1 MFWDV
6 IFLFVMEGFFKRIW
20 GKWRINRVVFLKKRI
35 YIVRF
40 YNMESRK
47 KVLEEGVLMFGKKF
61 LIVELWSFNMDVK
74 KIDVKKVFI
83 LVKFRDFEI
92 KYWGNLRL
100 RKITGIIREMIKADR
115 VTTERELFRYAG
127 C

>member
-74 KIDVKKVFI
+74 KIDVKKVSI

-115 VTTERELFRYAG
+115 VITERELFRYAG